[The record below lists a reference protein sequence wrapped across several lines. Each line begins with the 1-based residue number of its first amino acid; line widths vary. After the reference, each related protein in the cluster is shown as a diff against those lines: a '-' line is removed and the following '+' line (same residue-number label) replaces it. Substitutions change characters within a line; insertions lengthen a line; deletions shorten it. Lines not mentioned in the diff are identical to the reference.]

1 VRFAMGEKIKII
13 DFVNNQLK
21 ERYKSFVV
29 FGPAMSGKSEFARKL
44 AVKTEALY
52 IDLLADFLSK
62 PELSGS
68 IDTFEPQDLKK
79 YLRNIPFGGKLIVID
94 NIDFLI
100 NTWNNLNKE
109 HFLNFI
115 ERDEF
120 RIGYCFIL
128 QAAKFLR
135 DRRIENSIGQNRV
148 LNIYNVE

>member
-1 VRFAMGEKIKII
+1 MKIKIV
-13 DFVNNQLK
+13 DFINIQLK
-21 ERYKSFVV
+21 ERYKSFVIY
-29 FGPAMSGKSEFARKL
+29 GPAMSGKSKLARKL
-44 AVKTEALY
+44 AEKTESLY

-100 NTWNNLNKE
+100 NTWNDLNKE

-128 QAAKFLR
+128 QSAKFLR
-135 DRRIENSIGQNRV
+135 DRQIENSFGQDRI

>member
-1 VRFAMGEKIKII
+1 MKIKIV
-13 DFVNNQLK
+13 DFINIQLK
-21 ERYKSFVV
+21 ERYKSFVIY
-29 FGPAMSGKSEFARKL
+29 GPAMSGKSEFARKL
-44 AVKTEALY
+44 AEKTGSLY

-100 NTWNNLNKE
+100 NTWNDLNKE

-128 QAAKFLR
+128 QSAKFLR
-135 DRRIENSIGQNRV
+135 DRQIENSFGQDRI

>member
-1 VRFAMGEKIKII
+1 
-13 DFVNNQLK
+13 
-21 ERYKSFVV
+21 
-29 FGPAMSGKSEFARKL
+29 MSGKSEFARKL

-79 YLRNIPFGGKLIVID
+79 YLRNIPFDGKLIVID

-100 NTWNNLNKE
+100 NTWNDLNKE

-128 QAAKFLR
+128 QSAKFLR
-135 DRRIENSIGQNRV
+135 DRQIENSFGQDRI

>member
-1 VRFAMGEKIKII
+1 
-13 DFVNNQLK
+13 
-21 ERYKSFVV
+21 V
-29 FGPAMSGKSEFARKL
+29 FGPAMSGKSKLARKL
-44 AVKTEALY
+44 AEKTESLY

-100 NTWNNLNKE
+100 NTWNDLNKE

-128 QAAKFLR
+128 QSAKFLR
-135 DRRIENSIGQNRV
+135 DRQIENSFGQDRI

>member
-1 VRFAMGEKIKII
+1 MGEKIKII

-21 ERYKSFVV
+21 ERYKSFVG
-29 FGPAMSGKSEFARKL
+29 FGPAMSGKSKLARKL
-44 AVKTEALY
+44 AEKTESLY

-100 NTWNNLNKE
+100 NTWNDLNKE

-128 QAAKFLR
+128 QSAKFLR
-135 DRRIENSIGQNRV
+135 DRQIENSFGQDRI